1 LSFQSLTRKLANK
14 EKLAMASIFKRRKGK
29 NVPYTIQYVDHLGN
43 RKTVQGFT
51 DKGLSEHLAAK
62 LESEARLRKTGL
74 VDPELDRLNVEKARP
89 IVEQLSEFES
99 SIADNS
105 AYYIEQL
112 MFRVRRIIDGCDFS
126 DLRSIAPE
134 KTRDFLRGLRINENL
149 GHKTYNH
156 YLQAMDTFLNWCVR
170 TGRMLSNPLKG
181 LERLNT
187 EVDIRH
193 QRRAL
198 TPDEMQRLISAAKN
212 SGKFQQEM
220 SPDLRAKLYLFAYLT
235 GLRKSE
241 IASLRAK
248 NFQLDENPPR
258 LLLQAISSK
267 HRKNDTLPLHPD
279 LVAMLRE
286 WLPMIGGDYLFPN
299 LSKKRMAE
307 VIQSDLKRAGIPYK
321 TDEGIADFHAA
332 GRHTYITQLI
342 RSGASLPEAK
352 ELARHSEIKMTLRYT
367 HIGIVDQAKAL
378 ANLPTTQA
386 ALHERCTPGG
396 AASLR
401 STMDGTDEDRSS
413 TICQEKTKDLTKSV
427 AQGRSLSSSK
437 LVVARGVE
445 PRRLSAPDPK
455 SGVSANFTKRPIS

>member
-1 LSFQSLTRKLANK
+1 
-14 EKLAMASIFKRRKGK
+14 MASIFKRRKVK
-29 NVPYTIQYVDHLGN
+29 NEPYTIQYVDHLGK

-51 DKGLSEHLAAK
+51 DKGLTEQLAAK

-74 VDPELDRLNVEKARP
+74 VDPQLDRLNGEKVRP
-89 IVEQLSEFES
+89 ITEQLLQFES

-105 AYYIEQL
+105 AYYVEQL
-112 MFRVRRIIDGCDFS
+112 MFRVRRVIDGCGFS
-126 DLRSIAPE
+126 DLRSISQE
-134 KTRDFLRGLRINENL
+134 KTRDFLRGLRDNEDL

-170 TGRMLSNPLKG
+170 SNRLLSNPLKG

-187 EVDIRH
+187 EVDVRH

-198 TPDEMQRLISAAKN
+198 TPDEVHRLIAAARN

-220 SPDLRAKLYLFAYLT
+220 SPELRAKLYLFAYLT

-241 IASLRAK
+241 IASLHAK
-248 NFQLDENPPR
+248 NFRLDENPPR
-258 LLLQAISSK
+258 LLLSAVSSK

-279 LVAMLRE
+279 LVAMLTE
-286 WLPMIGGDYLFPN
+286 WLPVIGNDHLFPN

-307 VIQSDLKRAGIPYK
+307 VIQADLKRAGIPYK

-378 ANLPTTQA
+378 ANLPTAPT
-386 ALHERCTPGG
+386 ALHGRCISDGVECPNPT
-396 AASLR
+396 S
-401 STMDGTDEDRSS
+401 DGTAENRHQPTYKEKHRELTLSVTRSPAPS
-413 TICQEKTKDLTKSV
+413 HHKTM
-427 AQGRSLSSSK
+427 A
-437 LVVARGVE
+437 ARGVE

-455 SGVSANFTKRPIS
+455 SGVSANFTKRPLILRIAIEF